1 VTTSARSCDIRPFV
15 EPDHAR
21 LATLVDDETDPLYAA
36 QSHGLHG
43 VAADGANWSRTL
55 VAETDG
61 RLAGAVTAARNLVHP
76 GRYIVAVEVVTEYR
90 RSGIARSLLH
100 EIGKLRPEPLP
111 FAAKLRPSDL
121 AAMALLRSLGGRI
134 YQHCPGLRP
143 DPSNADIARWCRDHA
158 PPDGVDLVELADLPE
173 AQRAELWV
181 QQYLWVHEE
190 WSPAAAEP
198 LRELA
203 PEIAAEAD
211 PHSSVVTIS
220 EGVPD
225 SMTWAFPEADG
236 SVTIVSETTRRDTPD
251 GTAKV
256 AAGLARCL
264 QHLVTT
270 STAAVEIDGHRS
282 DPHLSEVV
290 ETLPAVPANPLLL
303 VEFTQPEGQT

>member
-1 VTTSARSCDIRPFV
+1 MTAARSCDVRAFV
-15 EPDHAR
+15 ESDVAM
-21 LATLVDDETDPLYAA
+21 LATLVDADTDPLYAA

-43 VAADGANWSRTL
+43 VAADGPDWSRTL
-55 VAETDG
+55 IAEVDG
-61 RLAGAVTAARNLVHP
+61 RLVGAVTAARNQIHP
-76 GRYIVAVEVVTEYR
+76 GRYIVAVEVATEYR

-100 EIGKLRPEPLP
+100 EIGELRPERVP
-111 FAAKLRPSDL
+111 FAAKLRPSDP

-134 YQHCPGLRP
+134 YQRCPGLRP
-143 DPSNADIARWCRDHA
+143 DPASADIARWCRA
-158 PPDGVDLVELADLPE
+158 QRPPDGVDLMALADLSD

-211 PHSSVVTIS
+211 PHASVVIMS

-225 SMTWAFPEADG
+225 SITWAFPEADG
-236 SVTIVSETTRRDTPD
+236 SVTIVSETIRRDTPD
-251 GTAKV
+251 GMAKV
-256 AAGLARCL
+256 AAGLAHCL
-264 QHLVTT
+264 QHLATT
-270 STAAVEIDGHRS
+270 STAAVELDGHLS

-290 ETLPAVPANPLLL
+290 ESLPAVPANPLLL
-303 VEFTQPEGQT
+303 VEFT